1 MDILNLII
9 RSIVG
14 TPAILIG
21 LIATIGL
28 LLQKKSFSQV
38 LAGGVKTAAGYL
50 IFSGGSGIVVGVLNV
65 LSPVIQAAF
74 GLTAPAADAG
84 GIGYPT
90 FLATWGGYVTIAVAV
105 GFLMNLLLA
114 RVTPFKYV
122 YLTGH
127 LMIVGAEVVMCG
139 LLVTYPNIRPS
150 IAIIVTGLLLGIYW
164 TLQPAYMNKH
174 MKNVIKSDDL
184 AYGHTSSLACWL
196 AATLGKFVGKPE
208 ESTEDVEVPTAL
220 EFLKDTVVSLSLVL
234 GIFFVV
240 VAAIAGP
247 EIVNTFAGGK
257 NYIVYALIQGFTFG
271 AGISITLYGVRLI
284 IGELVPAF
292 RGIAKVL
299 VPGAKPALD
308 CPIVFPFAPN
318 AVVIGFLSC
327 FGAFLICMVL
337 FGVLGWGVI
346 IPGMI
351 PIFFPGGASGVF
363 GNSTGGWKG
372 AILGGLICGI
382 LLAGGQLIVGN
393 ALQST
398 VPYQAMRADPDTH
411 LLPLIGTQLG
421 LLLRGMG
428 L

>member
-21 LIATIGL
+21 LIATLGL
-28 LLQKKSFSQV
+28 LLQKKPFSNV

-65 LSPVIQAAF
+65 LSPIIQGAF

-84 GIGYPT
+84 GIGYPN
-90 FLATWGGYVTIAVAV
+90 FLASWGGFVTIAVAV
-105 GFLMNLLLA
+105 GFVMNLFLA

-139 LLVTYPNIRPS
+139 LLVTYPTIRPS
-150 IAIIVTGLLLGIYW
+150 VAIIVTGILLGIYW
-164 TLQPAYMNKH
+164 TLQPAYMNKY

-208 ESTEDVEVPTAL
+208 ESSEDVKVPTAL
-220 EFLKDTVVSLSLVL
+220 EFFKDTVVSLSLVL
-234 GIFFVV
+234 GVFFVV

-247 EIVNTFAGGK
+247 ELVNKFAGGK

-308 CPIVFPFAPN
+308 CPIVFPFAPT
-318 AVVIGFLSC
+318 AVLIGFLSC
-327 FGAFLICMVL
+327 FSAFLICMVV
-337 FGVLGWGVI
+337 FGVIGWGVI

-351 PIFFPGGASGVF
+351 PIFFPGGAAGVF

-372 AILGGLICGI
+372 AILGGVITGI

-393 ALQST
+393 ALAST

-411 LLPLIGTQLG
+411 LLPLIGVQLG
-421 LLLRGMG
+421 TLLRSVG